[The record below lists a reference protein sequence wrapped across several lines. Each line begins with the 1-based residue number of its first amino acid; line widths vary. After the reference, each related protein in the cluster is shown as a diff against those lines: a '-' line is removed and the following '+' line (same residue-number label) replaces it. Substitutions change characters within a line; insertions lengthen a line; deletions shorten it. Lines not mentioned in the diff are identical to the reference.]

1 MKYIYKLTLL
11 ISALWFGGCG
21 ETPENNPI
29 AGDIASIRVDINES
43 GHSSM
48 YADEK
53 IQFVATVSYTE
64 DIPDRNVTESVKWRS
79 SNTSI
84 AEVSPTGMVTGVSE
98 SGTVEITASYNHF
111 DDTKSIDVYAL
122 TSIELTAP
130 SIDVPKGQTIQVKAT
145 GTFDD
150 GSDTKREITFNEK
163 LEWVLTK
170 PDDSNASLEQNGTL
184 YTGDKNTTL
193 DINVTRYD
201 INASLKINVI

>member
-1 MKYIYKLTLL
+1 MKYIYTSLL
-11 ISALWFGGCG
+11 LMSALWFGGCG
-21 ETPENNPI
+21 ETPSNAPI
-29 AGDIASIRVDINES
+29 AADVVSITVDINES

-53 IQFVATVSYTE
+53 IQFIATVSYSE
-64 DIPDRNVTESVKWRS
+64 DVPDRNVTESVKWHS
-79 SNTSI
+79 SNTTI
-84 AEVSPTGMVTGVSE
+84 AEVSPTGMVTATKE
-98 SGTVEITASYNHF
+98 SGTVEITADYDQFN
-111 DDTKSIDVYAL
+111 DTKSIVVYAL
-122 TSIELTAP
+122 TSMDLTVP
-130 SIDVPKGQTIQVKAT
+130 NTDVQRGETIQVKAT

-150 GSDTKREITFNEK
+150 GLNTKRDITFDEK